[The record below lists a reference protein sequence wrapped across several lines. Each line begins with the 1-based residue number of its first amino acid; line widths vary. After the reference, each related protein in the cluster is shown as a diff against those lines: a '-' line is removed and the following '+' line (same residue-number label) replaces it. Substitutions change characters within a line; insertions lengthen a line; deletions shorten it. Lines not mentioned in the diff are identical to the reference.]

1 MRGIALAGVIAL
13 AFGVGAYY
21 ATGHL
26 GAFSVA
32 NLVLGASALLV
43 AIASG
48 ARHLRSAG
56 GPHARRVIARGLLL
70 IAGAVAIAVFMERAA
85 ARSGVRLDWTGEGRY
100 ELADATREAVSRMCG
115 PLEILLFHD
124 PLDPRIRRTRL
135 LLTTLAR
142 HGEATLREY
151 DIEDSPEVVDIYGIG
166 SSNSVVLRTS
176 DRDEVVE
183 RPTEGAI
190 YEALYRLCAPRFGA
204 IALLRGEGEG
214 DPERGDDLGFS
225 GLATALATEGYAVRS
240 LVTSALR
247 DVPEDVD
254 AVLVIA
260 PQRALQTE
268 ALESLRRYLARGG
281 RLVALLEPGVASGV
295 ETLLAE
301 YGLASPDSVLIDPAS
316 GSLGSKAAGLCPVAY
331 SYEHHPVTAGL
342 DRNRMTFFCGVRSF
356 VLRKPEVEDALR
368 AVVQASP
375 RSWLSHDLGV
385 LERREA
391 PVRPDRARQT
401 YHPIAV
407 AGSYLRDGVET
418 RILAVG
424 DSDFASNRFLRSL
437 YNLDLILNGVHWVA
451 AREPAITLRPK
462 IRPTVQFPL
471 PVTDSLETLYGV
483 GLLVPELLLIAGAI
497 VWLRRRAA

>member
-1 MRGIALAGVIAL
+1 MRGVALAGVIATS
-13 AFGVGAYY
+13 FGVAAYY
-21 ATGHL
+21 ATGHF
-26 GAFSVA
+26 GAFSGA
-32 NLVLGASALLV
+32 NIVLGVGALVVALASA
-43 AIASG
+43 
-48 ARHLRSAG
+48 ARRLRSAG

-70 IAGAVAIAVFMERAA
+70 IAGALALAVFMERAA

-100 ELADATREAVSRMCG
+100 ELADATREAVSQMCG

-135 LLTTLAR
+135 LLSTLAR
-142 HGEATLREY
+142 LGDATLREF
-151 DIEDSPEVVDIYGIG
+151 DIEQSPKVVDTYGIG
-166 SSNSVVLRTS
+166 SSNSVVLRTAG
-176 DRDEVVE
+176 RDEVVE

-214 DPERGDDLGFS
+214 DPERGDDL
-225 GLATALATEGYAVRS
+225 
-240 LVTSALR
+240 
-247 DVPEDVD
+247 DVD
-254 AVLVIA
+254 AILVIA
-260 PQRALQTE
+260 PQRALHAD
-268 ALESLRRYLARGG
+268 ALDSLRRYLARGG
-281 RLVALLEPGVASGV
+281 RLVALLEPGVTSGI
-295 ETLLAE
+295 EALLAE
-301 YGLASPDSVLIDPAS
+301 YGLASPDAVLIDPAS
-316 GSLGSKAAGLCPVAY
+316 GGPSSKAAGLCPVAY

-356 VLRKPEVEDALR
+356 ALRKPEVEDALR

-375 RSWLSHDLGV
+375 RSWLSEDLEV
-385 LERREA
+385 LERRDA
-391 PVRPDRARQT
+391 PIRPDHVRQT

-407 AGSYLRDGVET
+407 AGSYVRAGVET

-424 DSDFASNRFLRSL
+424 DSDFASNRYLRSL
-437 YNLDLILNGVHWVA
+437 YNLDLILNGVHWAA

-471 PVTDSLETLYGV
+471 PVTDSLRTLYGV
-483 GLLVPELLLIAGAI
+483 GLLIPELLLIAGAI

>member
-1 MRGIALAGVIAL
+1 MRGVALTGVIAIG
-13 AFGVGAYY
+13 FGVGAYY
-21 ATGHL
+21 ATGRF
-26 GAFSVA
+26 GAFSGA
-32 NLVLGASALLV
+32 NLVLGAGALLF
-43 AIASG
+43 AIVSG
-48 ARHLRSAG
+48 ARRLHSVG
-56 GPHARRVIARGLLL
+56 GPHARPVIFRGLLL
-70 IAGAVAIAVFMERAA
+70 IAAASVLAVAMERAA
-85 ARSGVRLDWTGEGRY
+85 ARSGVRFDWTGEGRF
-100 ELADATREAVSRMCG
+100 ELADATREAVSEMCG

-135 LLTTLAR
+135 LLATLAR
-142 HGEATLREY
+142 HGDATLREF
-151 DIEDSPEVVDIYGIG
+151 DIEDSPEVVDTYGIG
-166 SSNSVVLRTS
+166 SSNSVVLRTAG
-176 DRDEVVE
+176 RDEVVE

-214 DPERGDDLGFS
+214 DPERGDELGFA

-260 PQRALQTE
+260 PRRALHAD
-268 ALESLRRYLARGG
+268 ALDSLRRYLARGG
-281 RLVALLEPGVASGV
+281 RLVALLEPAVRSGV
-295 ETLLAE
+295 EGLLAE
-301 YGLASPDSVLIDPAS
+301 YGLGSPDAVLIDPAS
-316 GSLGSKAAGLCPVAY
+316 GALGAEAAGLCPVAY
-331 SYEHHPVTAGL
+331 SYEQHPVTAGL

-356 VLRKPEVEDALR
+356 VLRKPEVEDELR

-375 RSWLSHDLGV
+375 RSWLSEDVGV

-391 PVRPDRARQT
+391 PIRPEHVRQA

-407 AGSYLRDGVET
+407 AGRYLRDGVET

-424 DSDFASNRFLRSL
+424 DSDFASNRYLRSL
-437 YNLDLILNGVHWVA
+437 YNLDLILNGVHWA
-451 AREPAITLRPK
+451 TAREPAITLRPK

-471 PVTDSLETLYGV
+471 PVTDSLQTLYGV
-483 GLLVPELLLIAGAI
+483 GLLVPELLLITGAL